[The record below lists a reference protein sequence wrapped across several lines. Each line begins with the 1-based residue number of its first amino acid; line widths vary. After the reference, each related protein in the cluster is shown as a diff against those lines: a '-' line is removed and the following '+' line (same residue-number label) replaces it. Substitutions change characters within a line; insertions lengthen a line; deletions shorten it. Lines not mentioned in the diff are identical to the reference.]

1 MSVVG
6 LRPRRRDDRRS
17 MTEFSIRTRARELR
31 RQDASGHHVFFE
43 RVRGRFFFWRNWVA
57 PPPLC
62 SILSEASAWTTE
74 GLTPLSLFLPVAP
87 ARRVSDGALR
97 GCARLVRDGVR
108 GMVRTSYRATTS
120 RSSYRSTTL
129 SLDAARA
136 APPST
141 LWLARWT
148 RTGRGARLALPI
160 ARSPFQSRPVWRR
173 NRVSDF
179 ALAR

>member
-1 MSVVG
+1 MEKLG
-6 LRPRRRDDRRS
+6 P
-17 MTEFSIRTRARELR
+17 EI
-31 RQDASGHHVFFE
+31 
-43 RVRGRFFFWRNWVA
+43 A
-57 PPPLC
+57 PPQPLFNSKRSFSLDDC
-62 SILSEASAWTTE
+62 E